1 MDLIP
6 AQLRR
11 GEILS
16 LKNET
21 IKIKA
26 ILADYEKEFQLL
38 LSVIVALSN
47 IWFNLENFTGQTN
60 TLEN

>member
-47 IWFNLENFTGQTN
+47 MI
-60 TLEN
+60 